1 MTLPEVIEALRRVSP
16 MSSKAQ
22 TRSRHLQPPS
32 SEPPPREAQICPD
45 IQDHIGQHL
54 RAMYDRLTTEPVPD
68 HFLDLLKRL
77 GETGPGQ
84 SHWSRQDLAPSVFV
98 SGPIPLPKPP

>member
-1 MTLPEVIEALRRVSP
+1 

-22 TRSRHLQPPS
+22 TRSRHLKACS
-32 SEPPPREAQICPD
+32 TEPPPREPHFSPD

-54 RAMYDRLTTEPVPD
+54 RAMYDRLKTEPVPD
-68 HFLDLLKRL
+68 GILDLLKRL

>member
-1 MTLPEVIEALRRVSP
+1 

-22 TRSRHLQPPS
+22 ARSRHLQQLS
-32 SEPPPREAQICPD
+32 TEPPPREVQISPD

-54 RAMYDRLTTEPVPD
+54 RAMYDRSKTEPVPD
-68 HFLDLLKRL
+68 RILNLLKRL
-77 GETGPGQ
+77 AETGPGQ
-84 SHWSRQDLAPSVFV
+84 SHWSRQDLAPSMFA

>member
-1 MTLPEVIEALRRVSP
+1 

-54 RAMYDRLTTEPVPD
+54 RAMYDRLKTEPVPD
-68 HFLDLLKRL
+68 RLLDLLKRL
-77 GETGPGQ
+77 DKTEPEQ
-84 SHWSRQDLAPSVFV
+84 SR
-98 SGPIPLPKPP
+98 

>member
-1 MTLPEVIEALRRVSP
+1 MTQEASSWDSALGDNRLLPSTLPEVVEALGGVSP

-54 RAMYDRLTTEPVPD
+54 RAMYDRLKTEPVPD
-68 HFLDLLKRL
+68 RLLDLLKRL
-77 GETGPGQ
+77 DKTEPEQ
-84 SHWSRQDLAPSVFV
+84 SR
-98 SGPIPLPKPP
+98 

>member
-1 MTLPEVIEALRRVSP
+1 
-16 MSSKAQ
+16 MSSKPQ
-22 TRSRHLQPPS
+22 TRSRHLKPPS
-32 SEPPPREAQICPD
+32 TEPPPREAQISPD
-45 IQDHIGQHL
+45 IQARIGQHL
-54 RAMYDRLTTEPVPD
+54 RAMCNRLTTEPVPD
-68 HFLDLLKRL
+68 GILDLLKHL

>member
-1 MTLPEVIEALRRVSP
+1 
-16 MSSKAQ
+16 
-22 TRSRHLQPPS
+22 
-32 SEPPPREAQICPD
+32 
-45 IQDHIGQHL
+45 
-54 RAMYDRLTTEPVPD
+54 MYDRLTTEPVPD
-68 HFLDLLKRL
+68 GILDLLKRL

>member
-1 MTLPEVIEALRRVSP
+1 

-22 TRSRHLQPPS
+22 TRSRHLKPCS
-32 SEPPPREAQICPD
+32 TEPPPRVDQINPD
-45 IQDHIGQHL
+45 SQDRIGQHL

-68 HFLDLLKRL
+68 GILDLLKRL